1 VCEVVKT
8 SLFDKAV
15 TRLGSLFNQVAS
27 ASLFAMIL
35 LTCLDVSMRY
45 FFNSPIAGTY
55 DIVSLMGA
63 IIASFAM
70 PYTMLVKGHVAV
82 EILIRSLS
90 RKKQLVIETVT
101 HTVGMV
107 LSLVLVWQ
115 CIILALDMKAAG
127 EVTPTLLIPFYPIVY
142 CMAVCF
148 FVLCFAI
155 LVNLLDIWLKRAK
168 K

>member
-1 VCEVVKT
+1 MGMSFFEKT
-8 SLFDKAV
+8 V

-27 ASLFAMIL
+27 ASLFAMII

-45 FFNSPIAGTY
+45 FFNRPIAGTY
-55 DIVSLMGA
+55 DMVSLMGA
-63 IIASFAM
+63 IIAAFAM
-70 PYTMLVKGHVAV
+70 PYTMLAKGHVAV

-90 RKKQLVIETVT
+90 RRKQLVVETAT

-115 CIILALDMKAAG
+115 CIILAIDMKAAG